1 MQACQP
7 TDGAMH
13 RLREGEGRGGRE
25 EAMRDRVVVDGV
37 ELTRSQ
43 VERAKKAL
51 EEPEEI
57 KPGMVLRD
65 PDDGCI
71 YLVLAHQEELRQIH
85 KEPEDTVFAVGL
97 NGADLGYVTLGSRI
111 TWSNCE
117 RLPGY
122 LMEG

>member
-1 MQACQP
+1 
-7 TDGAMH
+7 
-13 RLREGEGRGGRE
+13 
-25 EAMRDRVVVDGV
+25 MRDRVVVDGV

-71 YLVLAHQEELRQIH
+71 YLVLAEQEELQQVYKQPR
-85 KEPEDTVFAVGL
+85 DTIFAVGL
-97 NGADLGYVTLGSRI
+97 NGVDLGFVTLGPRI
-111 TWSNCE
+111 NWSNCE

-122 LMEG
+122 LVEG